1 MTAKLDRPL
10 KREVVIGDAAYT
22 LTVDPHGLKL
32 VPKGKRK
39 GYALEWEAL
48 ISGDA
53 ALATALTATLANAP
67 ELPAGRVPKK
77 QQSKPPS

>member
-10 KREVVIGDAAYT
+10 KREVVIADATYT

-39 GYALEWEAL
+39 GYELEWEAL

-67 ELPAGRVPKK
+67 APPVRAVRQK
-77 QQSKPPS
+77 QKTKLR

>member
-10 KREVVIGDAAYT
+10 KREIMIGDAAYT
-22 LTVDPHGLKL
+22 LTIDPRGLKL

-39 GYALEWEAL
+39 GYELDWQAL

-67 ELPAGRVPKK
+67 EPPAGRIPKK
-77 QQSKPPS
+77 QQSKPQS